1 MLSKICYGN
10 CETSLLCNVEVADR
24 QFTMPVKFPCAICVK
39 PCRKDQKAIACD
51 LCDRWLHF
59 KCIDMP
65 LSTFNSLAS
74 SHKPYYCHNCI
85 SDQIPFS
92 NLTNKE
98 IQKLFNHLCD
108 EKQNTL
114 TLPFGNNK
122 DTPTEPDICKY
133 YDQNS
138 FIKFIE
144 NKRERDLFFLHC
156 NVRNLQKNTTKL
168 AAISIRTRINPRHS
182 CHNRNTS

>member
-1 MLSKICYGN
+1 MECVSCGY
-10 CETSLLCNVEVADR
+10 R
-24 QFTMPVKFPCAICVK
+24 QSTMPVKFPCAICVK

-51 LCDRWLHF
+51 LCERWLHF
-59 KCIDMP
+59 KCIDMC

-74 SHKPYYCHNCI
+74 SPEPYYCHNCI
-85 SDQIPFS
+85 TDQIPFS

-98 IQKLFNHLCD
+98 IQKLFNHVCN

-114 TLPFGNNK
+114 TLPFDNNK

-133 YDQNS
+133 YDQSS

-144 NKRERDLFFLHC
+144 NKRERGLFLLHC
-156 NVRNLQKNTTKL
+156 NVKSLQKNYQTCSN
-168 AAISIRTRINPRHS
+168 ISQN
-182 CHNRNTS
+182 